1 MHCGFTLRRM
11 RTVMVTQEAKDAA
24 LRMKAIVH
32 GGLQQQVQDLQRQ
45 GQTLAGGA
53 VWQGAKADLFQS
65 SIWPETDRALTSMIT
80 ALGDLQRR
88 VDGVLD
94 EIFAAGN

>member
-1 MHCGFTLRRM
+1 MK
-11 RTVMVTQEAKDAA
+11 TVLVTQEAKDAA
-24 LRMKAIVH
+24 IRMKSIVH
-32 GGLQQQVQDLQRQ
+32 GGLSEQVQDLQRQ
-45 GQTLAGGA
+45 GNTLASGA
-53 VWQGAKADLFQS
+53 VWKGEKADIFQG
-65 SIWPETDRALTSMIT
+65 SIWPETDRALTSLVA

>member
-1 MHCGFTLRRM
+1 MK
-11 RTVMVTQEAKDAA
+11 TVLVTQEAKDAA
-24 LRMKAIVH
+24 VRMKAIVH

-45 GQTLAGGA
+45 GSTLASGA
-53 VWQGAKADLFQS
+53 VWKGEKADVFQG

-80 ALGDLQRR
+80 ALTDLQRR

>member
-1 MHCGFTLRRM
+1 MK
-11 RTVMVTQEAKDAA
+11 TVLVTQEAKDAA
-24 LRMKAIVH
+24 VKMKSIVH

-45 GQTLAGGA
+45 GKTLASGA
-53 VWQGAKADLFQS
+53 VWKGQKADVFQGQ
-65 SIWPETDRALTSMIT
+65 IWPETDAALTKMIT
-80 ALGDLQRR
+80 ALADLQRR

>member
-1 MHCGFTLRRM
+1 MK
-11 RTVMVTQEAKDAA
+11 TVLVTQEAKDAA
-24 LRMKAIVH
+24 VRMKSIVH
-32 GGLQQQVQDLQRQ
+32 GGLTEQVQDLQRQ
-45 GQTLAGGA
+45 GNTLAGGA
-53 VWQGAKADLFQS
+53 VWQGAKADVFQG
-65 SIWPETDRALTSMIT
+65 SIWPETGSALTNLVT

>member
-1 MHCGFTLRRM
+1 MK
-11 RTVMVTQEAKDAA
+11 TVLVTQEAKDAA
-24 LRMKAIVH
+24 VRMKSIVH

-45 GQTLAGGA
+45 GNSLASGA
-53 VWQGAKADLFQS
+53 VWKGAKADVFQG
-65 SIWPETDRALTSMIT
+65 SIWPETDTALTNLVT
-80 ALGDLQRR
+80 ALADLQRR

>member
-1 MHCGFTLRRM
+1 MK
-11 RTVMVTQEAKDAA
+11 TVLVTQEAKEAA
-24 LRMKAIVH
+24 LRMKAIVQ

-45 GQTLAGGA
+45 GSTLASGA
-53 VWQGAKADLFQS
+53 VWKGQKADIFQCS
-65 SIWPETDRALTSMIT
+65 VWPETDRALTAMIT
-80 ALGDLQRR
+80 ALTDLQRR

>member
-1 MHCGFTLRRM
+1 MK
-11 RTVMVTQEAKDAA
+11 TVLVTHEAKDAA

-45 GQTLAGGA
+45 GATLSSGA
-53 VWQGAKADLFQS
+53 VWKGEKSEIFQS
-65 SIWPETDRALTSMIT
+65 SIWPETEQALTSMVT

>member
-1 MHCGFTLRRM
+1 MHGKRTFRSM
-11 RTVMVTQEAKDAA
+11 QTVMVTQEAKDAA
-24 LRMKAIVH
+24 VRMRSIVN

-45 GQTLAGGA
+45 GQTLANGQT
-53 VWQGAKADLFQS
+53 WKGAKAELFS
-65 SIWPETDRALTSMIT
+65 TSIWPDTDRALTSMIT
-80 ALGDLQRR
+80 ALADLQRR

>member
-1 MHCGFTLRRM
+1 MK
-11 RTVMVTQEAKDAA
+11 TVLVTQEAKDAA
-24 LRMKAIVH
+24 TRMRAIIG

-45 GQTLAGGA
+45 GTTLASGA
-53 VWQGAKADLFQS
+53 VWKGEKADVFQG
-65 SIWPETDRALTSMIT
+65 SIWPETDRALTSMLS
-80 ALGDLQRR
+80 ALTDLQRR

>member
-1 MHCGFTLRRM
+1 MK
-11 RTVMVTQEAKDAA
+11 TVMVTQEAKDAA

-32 GGLQQQVQDLQRQ
+32 GGLEQQVQDLQRQ
-45 GQTLAGGA
+45 GTTLSTGA
-53 VWQGAKADLFQS
+53 VWKGEKADLFQT
-65 SIWPETDRALTSMIT
+65 SIWPDTDRALTSMLT
-80 ALGDLQRR
+80 ALDDLQRR

>member
-1 MHCGFTLRRM
+1 MK
-11 RTVMVTQEAKDAA
+11 TVLVTQEAKDAA
-24 LRMKAIVH
+24 IRMKTIVH

-45 GQTLAGGA
+45 GNTLASGA
-53 VWQGAKADLFQS
+53 VWKGEKADIFQG
-65 SIWPETDRALTSMIT
+65 SIWPETDTALTNLVT